1 MKTIKCV
8 SHFKAVTNKTSA
20 NLGKKRPSLEWEF
33 RTPEITDLQVMS
45 EEEHAKVAT
54 ILATA
59 LESYGRTMLL
69 KAAEDWDFIPNDL
82 PSSAISVTSYSAYLL
97 TEVSRTR
104 TVTKETL
111 ELTALWYQANCGLI
125 GKTVESGLAGASVIR
140 AKLSPIA
147 GNIAAL
153 NVMAENM
160 LSLLEKC
167 LVSEDSEV
175 LESTELVTPVI
186 EWLVNAASEMI
197 KEANIDV
204 GSAL

>member
-33 RTPEITDLQVMS
+33 LAPELEDLKVMD
-45 EEEHAKVAT
+45 EAGLQEICQIVAVG
-54 ILATA
+54 

-69 KAAEDWDFIPNDL
+69 KAAEDWSFTPTEKVDI
-82 PSSAISVTSYSAYLL
+82 VSYVQYLN
-97 TEVSRTR
+97 TETSRTR
-104 TVTKETL
+104 TITKESL

-125 GKTVESGLAGASVIR
+125 EKSIESGLAGASVIR

-167 LVSEDSEV
+167 LISEDSEV